1 MKVWEPSFDFG
12 MLSRGFQLHDNL
24 MPGHTILHV
33 LLARARL
40 ADLERGV
47 WASVPSLIIRPFYK
61 RAEQAIFL
69 EERVE
74 CTALRSSLST
84 KLNQRALNEPLL
96 PQRESEVPMLAV
108 RTNHESEGRLI
119 SFFGAHLTSLSRRV
133 RRLHGDVDGRWV
145 VVVHVLMQFSW
156 AMFLVTPHSCMISV
170 SVVVL
175 SLT

>member
-12 MLSRGFQLHDNL
+12 MLSRGFQLHVNL
-24 MPGHTILHV
+24 MPWQTVSHV
-33 LLARARL
+33 LPARVRM

-47 WASVPSLIIRPFYK
+47 WASMPSSIIRLFCK

-96 PQRESEVPMLAV
+96 PQRGLEAPMLAA
-108 RTNHESEGRLI
+108 RTSHESKGRFI
-119 SFFGAHLTSLSRRV
+119 SFSGAFGLSIEV
-133 RRLHGDVDGRWV
+133 
-145 VVVHVLMQFSW
+145 
-156 AMFLVTPHSCMISV
+156 
-170 SVVVL
+170 
-175 SLT
+175 